1 MCEEQMEQQPQPLS
15 KSLYNR
21 FHNAFTKVLSE
32 HICRPKPHIRSHL
45 VFYYPNLSRPPGK
58 RGYIKQLWIRTN
70 YALDQAVSKGDLRE
84 HPNEPRW
91 VYLPGTDTSTLTTA
105 YQVKSFTYN
114 LWKYGDFSKKIG
126 DHAAKVIRG
135 ILASK
140 NFPQPK
146 NPLVLSLKS
155 GQQVS
160 EVHPDAFILAP
171 TSTAFEI
178 KNGLSDVWPD
188 PTTIKI
194 NRTKAQQQL
203 LDHFEVCKQNHLRPG
218 LIAVKVDPLFY
229 DFANTY
235 NGLVFELGF
244 QIFPPY
250 SPFDIYKNAIAT
262 DLGFKNIVLASED
275 PPYPPEFIPFLNW
288 LDKLKQSET
297 P

>member
-1 MCEEQMEQQPQPLS
+1 MKLPPGHLPA
-15 KSLYNR
+15 KLYNR

-32 HICRPKPHIRSHL
+32 HICLHLRIIRLHL
-45 VFYYPNLSRPPGK
+45 VFYYPNLSRPLGK
-58 RGYIKQLWIRTN
+58 MGYIKQLWIRTN
-70 YALDQAVSKGDLRE
+70 YALNQAIAQGHLLQHPDDPHWFFLPDTDPTTLLTSFKRNSSIYRIWVDQNRSHE
-84 HPNEPRW
+84 
-91 VYLPGTDTSTLTTA
+91 
-105 YQVKSFTYN
+105 
-114 LWKYGDFSKKIG
+114 IG
-126 DHAAKVIRG
+126 LHANSVIRG
-135 ILASK
+135 ILASR

-160 EVHPDAFILAP
+160 EVTPDAFILAP

-178 KNGLSDVWPD
+178 KDGLSDVWPD
-188 PTTIKI
+188 PTKI
-194 NRTKAQQQL
+194 ITYRSHAQQQI

-229 DFANTY
+229 DFANAY

-244 QIFPPY
+244 QIFPSYP
-250 SPFDIYKNAIAT
+250 PFDLYKNAIAT

-275 PPYPPEFIPFLNW
+275 PPYPREFNAFLNW
-288 LDKLKQSET
+288 LDKLKESVT

>member
-1 MCEEQMEQQPQPLS
+1 MKQQPQPLS

-21 FHNAFTKVLSE
+21 LHNAFTKVLSE
-32 HICRPKPHIRSHL
+32 HICLHRSMLRTHL
-45 VFYYPNLSRPPGK
+45 VFYASNLNRPPPK
-58 RGYIKQLWIRTN
+58 KGYIQQLWIRTY
-70 YALDQAVSKGDLRE
+70 YALKQAISQGDLRE
-84 HPNEPRW
+84 HPNDPHW

-114 LWKYGDFSKKIG
+114 LWKGQLISQKLG
-126 DHAAKVIRG
+126 MHAMPVIRG

-140 NFPQPK
+140 NFPQPE
-146 NPLVLSLKS
+146 NPPTLYLKS

-160 EVHPDAFILAP
+160 KVTPDAFLLAP

-188 PTTIKI
+188 PTTITR
-194 NRTKAQQQL
+194 RTPKQQL

-275 PPYPPEFIPFLNW
+275 PPYPREFNPFLNW
-288 LDKLKQSET
+288 LDKLK
-297 P
+297 

>member
-1 MCEEQMEQQPQPLS
+1 M
-15 KSLYNR
+15 
-21 FHNAFTKVLSE
+21 
-32 HICRPKPHIRSHL
+32 
-45 VFYYPNLSRPPGK
+45 
-58 RGYIKQLWIRTN
+58 
-70 YALDQAVSKGDLRE
+70 
-84 HPNEPRW
+84 
-91 VYLPGTDTSTLTTA
+91 
-105 YQVKSFTYN
+105 
-114 LWKYGDFSKKIG
+114 
-126 DHAAKVIRG
+126 HAMPVIRG

-140 NFPQPK
+140 NFPQPE
-146 NPLVLSLKS
+146 NPPTFYLKS

-160 EVHPDAFILAP
+160 KVTPDAFVLAP

-188 PTTIKI
+188 PTTITR
-194 NRTKAQQQL
+194 RTPKQQQL

-275 PPYPPEFIPFLNW
+275 PPYPREFNPFLNW
-288 LDKLKQSET
+288 LDKLKQSAI